1 MRHRTLIGCT
11 TLLFAC
17 QSGPLYPE
25 GPMPDFTLIDINPGS
40 PTYEQDV
47 SPRDQLGTISAW
59 YFGHGT

>member
-1 MRHRTLIGCT
+1 MTYRTLIGCAVVLT
-11 TLLFAC
+11 AC

-25 GPMPDFTLIDINPGS
+25 GPMPDFMLKDINPNS
-40 PTYEQDV
+40 VTYDESV